1 MHMDVRKLRQLK
13 PELDLFLERYASLF
27 GRDQV
32 QDHANRFVHGL
43 LLGRERRSVE
53 NIAEAID
60 GCVVR
65 SLQKFIAQSP
75 WSDAELIEELQRH
88 VTEVLGDAD
97 ASLNVDETGFP
108 KKGTKS
114 VGVQRQYAGCLGRTD
129 NCQIGVCVN
138 YRSASGHTLID
149 RRLFLPAAWAADEA
163 RREEAGV
170 PPAVV
175 FRTKPELALE
185 MVQQAVDRGLPFRW
199 VTADSVYGDSPTFVQ
214 GVRGLDKWYVVDT
227 TADARVWLSEPEVI
241 PAGTKRPSGQTT
253 QRARATSKPERLDQV
268 VARLP
273 AHAWKR
279 VMVAEG
285 SQGPRV
291 YEYAFLWVWF
301 SEEKLPSG
309 RERLLVRR
317 SVTQEADVKYH
328 RSNAPAAIPLE
339 KLAQVRGMH
348 WSVEQSFQAA
358 KGECG
363 LDEYE
368 TRGWLGW
375 HHHTVLSLLA
385 LWFLTQQRLRL
396 GKKRAPDDGAGG
408 ACRAGASARHAIMG

>member
-1 MHMDVRKLRQLK
+1 MDVKALRQLK
-13 PELDLFLERYASLF
+13 PELELFLERYAPLF
-27 GRDQV
+27 GREEA
-32 QDHANRFVHGL
+32 QDHASRFVQGL
-43 LLGRERRSVE
+43 LLGGDRRSVE

-75 WSDAELIEELQRH
+75 WSDDEILEELQRH
-88 VTEVLGDAD
+88 VTEVLGDPD

-114 VGVQRQYAGCLGRTD
+114 VGVKRQYAGCLGRTD

-138 YRSASGHTLID
+138 YRSAAGHTLID
-149 RRLFLPAAWAADEA
+149 RRLFLPQEWAADYP
-163 RREEAGV
+163 RRQEAGV
-170 PPAVV
+170 PEAVV

-185 MVQQAVDRGLPFRW
+185 MVQQAVARGLPFRW

-214 GVRGLDKWYVVDT
+214 GVRGLGKWYVADT
-227 TADARVWLSEPEVI
+227 SADARVWLTEPEVI
-241 PAGTKRPSGQTT
+241 PAGTKGARGRATT
-253 QRARATSKPERLDQV
+253 QPRVASKPERVDEV

-273 AHAWKR
+273 AKAWRR
-279 VMVAEG
+279 VVVAEG

-291 YEYAFLWVWF
+291 YEYASLWVWF
-301 SEEKLPSG
+301 SEEGLPSG

-317 SVTQEADVKYH
+317 SLNQEAEVKYH
-328 RSNAPAAIPLE
+328 RANAPAEVGLE
-339 KLAQVRGMH
+339 KLAQVRGGH
-348 WSVEQSFQAA
+348 WSVEQSFEAG

-368 TRGWLGW
+368 TRGWMGW
-375 HHHTVLSLLA
+375 HHHTALSLLA
-385 LWFLTQQRLRL
+385 LWFLGLQKQRL
-396 GKKRAPDDGAGG
+396 GEKRAADERARGPGA
-408 ACRAGASARHAIMG
+408 AGASARRAAVG